1 MAPARKDL
9 SLRVATAAWIIYLL
23 YNVHTTLA
31 APLPQADASA
41 ARGSSNGKNTT
52 LIDPFST
59 PDYLGS
65 LPESSQCICA
75 SKSCALS
82 N

>member
-1 MAPARKDL
+1 MAPTRIYL

-23 YNVHTTLA
+23 YNVHTAIA

-41 ARGSSNGKNTT
+41 AGGSSSSKNTT

-59 PDYLGS
+59 PDYLGNV
-65 LPESSQCICA
+65 PKSSQCTCA
-75 SKSCALS
+75 SKICSLS